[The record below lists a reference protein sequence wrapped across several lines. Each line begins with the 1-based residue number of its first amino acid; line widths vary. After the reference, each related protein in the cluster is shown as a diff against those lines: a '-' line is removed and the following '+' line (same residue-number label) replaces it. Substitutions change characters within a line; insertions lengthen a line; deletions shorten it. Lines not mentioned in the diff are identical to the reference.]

1 MMPAMYDRSA
11 GLYDLVYS
19 FKDYEGEADR
29 VDELI
34 REARPE
40 ARTLL
45 DVACGT
51 GNHLV
56 HLAARYEVEGLD
68 LEPAL
73 LEVARRKLPDTSFHL
88 GDMTS
93 FDLGRSF
100 DAITCLFS
108 AIGHA
113 GTEDKLRA
121 AIRCMSDHLGPGGV
135 LIVEP
140 WLQPD
145 AFIPGYLTMTI
156 VDEPDLKLVRM
167 ERSHAEGQISVLDFH
182 YLINRPEGITQ
193 FTEQH
198 RPAMFTR
205 RQQERAFEDAG
216 LSVEYHERGLMG
228 RGLFVGVKQS

>member
-1 MMPAMYDRSA
+1 MMPPMYDRSA
-11 GLYDLVYS
+11 DLYDLVYS
-19 FKDYEGEADR
+19 FKDYEGEAKR

-34 REARPE
+34 RQTRPE

-51 GNHLV
+51 GSHLV
-56 HLAARYEVEGLD
+56 HLGARYEVEGLD

-73 LEVARRKLPDTSFHL
+73 LEVAKTKLPDTRLHL
-88 GDMTS
+88 DDMTS
-93 FDLGRSF
+93 FDLGRTF
-100 DAITCLFS
+100 DAVTCLFS

-113 GTEDKLRA
+113 GTEDALRA
-121 AIRCMSDHLGPGGV
+121 AIQCMSDHLEPGGV

-156 VDEPDLKLVRM
+156 VDEPDIKLVRM
-167 ERSHAEGQISVLDFH
+167 ERSHAEGQVSVLDFH
-182 YLINRPEGITQ
+182 YVINRPEGITQ

-198 RPAMFTR
+198 RPTMFSR
-205 RQQERAFEDAG
+205 GQQERAFEDAG
-216 LSVEYHERGLMG
+216 LSVDYHERGLMG
-228 RGLFVGVKQS
+228 RGLFVGRKR